1 MAKSSSNNGSGELM
15 SSKISLKPYVSTDA
29 ETQVSVDSESN
40 STYNYEEGTVS
51 LRSLYDGRLEYTG
64 QFSGKQYVWDKAGS
78 TVEVSEY
85 DANYL
90 LDKRYGKN
98 PCCGSLRDGS
108 PLFEKVN

>member
-1 MAKSSSNNGSGELM
+1 MAKSSTNYSTGKLVDEV
-15 SSKISLKPYVSTDA
+15 SLNQYVSTDA